1 MLEINYIKWAAKF
14 SDRLNLKVI
23 LFGTAGSRGVRG
35 GQGVRGQKLQ
45 V

>member
-14 SDRLNLKVI
+14 SDRLNLKVM
-23 LFGTAGSRGVRG
+23 LVGTAGSRGGR

>member
-14 SDRLNLKVI
+14 SDRLNLKVM
-23 LFGTAGSRGVRG
+23 LVGTAGRPGGR

>member
-14 SDRLNLKVI
+14 SDRLNLKVM
-23 LFGTAGSRGVRG
+23 LVGTAGSRGG